1 MQQLKE
7 LATAI
12 RTAFNLTDEERE
24 ELEKEPSLEEE
35 HQKMIAEFLKQNKRL
50 EKVRWIDSGY
60 RGVYFKDS
68 RSEAIAKNG
77 QKFIDTFETFF
88 KPNNV
93 GIYIS
98 GPVGTGKTFLA
109 MMIANE
115 MAELGYKIYMSRISN
130 AIEDFNDIYDTTI
143 AEKIKNREFDLI
155 ILDDFGA
162 SRETDYQIE
171 RLWNLIDAIKVSQTP
186 LIVTTNLAYREL
198 SSPETNLKLK
208 RIYDRILEMCAFFP
222 PIKGTSK
229 RIQSAQELNR
239 ESMKM
244 FDSNDDS
251 D

>member
-12 RTAFNLTDEERE
+12 RTAFNITEEERE

-143 AEKIKNREFDLI
+143 AEKIKNRELEFD
-155 ILDDFGA
+155 
-162 SRETDYQIE
+162 
-171 RLWNLIDAIKVSQTP
+171 
-186 LIVTTNLAYREL
+186 
-198 SSPETNLKLK
+198 
-208 RIYDRILEMCAFFP
+208 
-222 PIKGTSK
+222 
-229 RIQSAQELNR
+229 
-239 ESMKM
+239 
-244 FDSNDDS
+244 
-251 D
+251 